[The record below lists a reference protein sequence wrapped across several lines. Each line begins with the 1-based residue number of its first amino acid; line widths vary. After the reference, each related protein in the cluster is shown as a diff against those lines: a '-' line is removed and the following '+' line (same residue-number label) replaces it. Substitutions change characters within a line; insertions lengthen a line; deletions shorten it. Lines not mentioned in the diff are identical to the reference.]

1 MSKDQIAIGIDL
13 GTTYSCVGIYKN
25 GQVEILSNENGN
37 RTTPSYVAYTSEG
50 ERIIGN
56 AAKNQANSNPL
67 NTICD
72 AKRFIGRNFDDK
84 TVQDDI
90 KLLQFKVISSDD
102 NKPLIQINKNNE
114 IKNFYPE
121 EVSAMILS
129 KMKEIAENYLGH
141 PIKKAVITV
150 PAYFNDSQRLAT
162 KDAGKIAGLE
172 VLRIINEP
180 TAAAIAY
187 GLNIKQSGEQNI
199 LIFDLGGGTFDVSL
213 LSIDDGIFEVK
224 ATAGDT
230 HLGGEDF
237 DNILLKYF
245 INDFNKKHKLD
256 ISDKPKSLRR
266 LKTACEKAKRTLS
279 STTNAKIELDSIY
292 NGIDY
297 NTKISRAKFEILCDS
312 LFNKCLIPVQ
322 KVLSD
327 ANISKIDINE
337 VVLVGGSTRIPKVQ
351 SLLINYFD
359 GKKLCKSINPDE
371 AVAYGAAV
379 QAAILGGNGDNK
391 TTDILLLDV
400 TPLSLGIET
409 SGGIMTK
416 LIPRNSTVPSKK
428 SQIFSTYSDNQPQV
442 TIKVFEGERA
452 LTIDNN
458 LLGKFDLCDIPL
470 APRGIPQIEVI
481 FDVNTDGILNVTAL
495 DKTSGNKGSIKIT
508 NEKGRLS
515 KEEIDKMII
524 DAKKNKKEDDKNK
537 EKIEL
542 KNNLENFAYKA
553 KCAITDEAKKI
564 LNDTEINLVE
574 KTTYEFLIWLDDNNN
589 YNIQE
594 LKTKEKELKEK
605 IIPILNKLK

>member
-162 KDAGKIAGLE
+162 KDTGKIAGLE